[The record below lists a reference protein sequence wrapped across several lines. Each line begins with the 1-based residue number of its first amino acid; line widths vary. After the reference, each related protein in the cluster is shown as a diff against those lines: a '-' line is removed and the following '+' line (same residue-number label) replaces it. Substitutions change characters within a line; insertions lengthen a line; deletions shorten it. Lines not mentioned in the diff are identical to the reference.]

1 MTRLYRLMLATAAV
15 FGVPSA
21 ALADGPGSG
30 EVTGVSVQASP
41 GRADIVI
48 NVRGAVEVRDFML
61 QTPDRLVL
69 DVMGARL
76 KGKSINAVRWRQ
88 AGRRAQRPLLAVR
101 PRRGA
106 DRPRARSGE
115 GLSRR
120 ARHRRHPGLLRH
132 RPVVPGLVVERPGPA
147 SGQSPRLSAQPEVQ
161 LPAARLTRVTS
172 EEPRITVVWDR
183 ANVADVVAGFAAFS
197 GRTIILGKGHHG

>member
-61 QTPDRLVL
+61 QGPNRLVL
-69 DVMGARL
+69 DVLGARL
-76 KGKSINAVRWRQ
+76 GKSAGLYDGVKRGGVLNVRYSQ
-88 AGRRAQRPLLAVR
+88 F
-101 PRRGA
+101 
-106 DRPRARSGE
+106 DR
-115 GLSRR
+115 
-120 ARHRRHPGLLRH
+120 
-132 RPVVPGLVVERPGPA
+132 
-147 SGQSPRLSAQPEVQ
+147 
-161 LPAARLTRVTS
+161 
-172 EEPRITVVWDR
+172 
-183 ANVADVVAGFAAFS
+183 DVVRIVLTLDVWKRQSDGSWKIYRDMFS
-197 GRTIILGKGHHG
+197 SDHAMH